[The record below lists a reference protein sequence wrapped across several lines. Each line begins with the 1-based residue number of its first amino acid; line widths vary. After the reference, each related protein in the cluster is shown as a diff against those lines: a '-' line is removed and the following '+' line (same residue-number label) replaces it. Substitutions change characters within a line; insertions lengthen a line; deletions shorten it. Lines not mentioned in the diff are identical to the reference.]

1 MTTTVEYSVEVD
13 APPEIVWAVT
23 SDPRGLP
30 AWERL
35 IESVRMPPGGLAQG
49 VEFEVLMAFIGV
61 RATISCTVVEWEP
74 PWRSAVRLRGLLD
87 ATVMTSV
94 ASLPF
99 DRSVLRHEVR
109 YVFKGPARLVRRGQR
124 GRARGRRVR
133 AAPRHR
139 GAASRDRS
147 HPERLSRRRR
157 ST

>member
-109 YVFKGPARLVRRGQR
+109 YVFKGPLGSFAAASVRALGGAEYALRRGTEAQL
-124 GRARGRRVR
+124 RAIETLRR
-133 AAPRHR
+133 A
-139 GAASRDRS
+139 
-147 HPERLSRRRR
+147 
-157 ST
+157 